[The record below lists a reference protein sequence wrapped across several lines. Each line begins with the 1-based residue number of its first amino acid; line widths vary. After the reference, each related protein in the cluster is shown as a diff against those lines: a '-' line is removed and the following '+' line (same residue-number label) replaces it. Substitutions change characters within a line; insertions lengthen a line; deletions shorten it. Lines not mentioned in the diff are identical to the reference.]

1 MLMEIGTNDIVVDS
15 VIQLPNIL
23 ALNAGGEPLR
33 WIDYENSAIY
43 KAKGKILWTIEGK
56 YRVLL
61 RGGISSLT
69 GEQSLMNID
78 TIIALD
84 SGVSPTKYR
93 SDSPSLTN
101 RDLFARDRFLCA
113 YCGGQFT
120 KSKLTRDHI
129 LPTSKGGPNSW
140 ENVVTSCRACNQK
153 KDNLTPE
160 QAHMHLLYV
169 PYVPS
174 YNEKLILMNRN
185 ILCDQMDFLIKGV
198 GRNSRLHETIENGM
212 LLK

>member
-1 MLMEIGTNDIVVDS
+1 MLTEIRTNDVVVDS
-15 VIQLPNIL
+15 INDLPDIL

-33 WIDYENSAIY
+33 WIGYEDSAGY
-43 KAKGKILWTIEGK
+43 KAKDKILWTIEGK

-61 RGGISSLT
+61 RGGMGRT
-69 GEQSLMNID
+69 GEQTLMSID
-78 TIIALD
+78 TIVALD

-93 SDSPSLTN
+93 ADSPSLTN
-101 RDLFARDRFLCA
+101 RDLFRRDRFLCA
-113 YCGGQFT
+113 YCGSQFT

-129 LPTSKGGPNSW
+129 LPTSKGGPNTW

-153 KDNLTPE
+153 KDDLTPE

-174 YNEKLILMNRN
+174 YNEKLILMNRS